1 MKGLVEPVPIF
12 NSKSVTPESTPFYLY
27 PNYVMAFYAYGFASE
42 SIQLSESGIFGTQAA
57 CLNSILWKDNPLPV
71 PNPNAPPTPVLDLQ
85 KYVGQ
90 ILAEQEIIT
99 NGCPWQLSACNNI
112 ALLDL
117 SGSYRL
123 VLNDSA
129 AVTIAHVY
137 YRVFPKEEM
146 LPRNSR
152 LYLGE

>member
-1 MKGLVEPVPIF
+1 MKGLFEPVSIF
-12 NSKSVTPESTPFYLY
+12 DSNSVTPESAPFYLY
-27 PNYVMAFYAYGFASE
+27 PNFVMAFYAYGFASE
-42 SIQLSESGIFGTQAA
+42 LIQLSESGSFGTQAA
-57 CLNSILWKDNPLPV
+57 CLSSILWKDNPLPTLS
-71 PNPNAPPTPVLDLQ
+71 PNSPPPPVLDLQ
-85 KYVGQ
+85 KYIGQ

-112 ALLDL
+112 AMLDL

-123 VLNDSA
+123 VLNDPA

-137 YRVFPKEEM
+137 YRVFPKEEL